1 MRRLEIALA
10 GLFAACWCAVVAH
23 RLGLLD
29 LSDTL
34 RLSLYHVYG
43 TAAVAGW
50 VAGNV
55 FVARRRGLPKP
66 EHRRRA
72 LVLWL
77 LGPLG
82 IPSLLWA
89 MAPSAWQAVAPLVP
103 ILTLA
108 VGAVFFAVPLV
119 FGHRP
124 SSRP

>member
-1 MRRLEIALA
+1 MHRLEISLA

-29 LSDTL
+29 LSSTL
-34 RLSLYHVYG
+34 HLTLYHVYG
-43 TAAVAGW
+43 TAAVVSW

-55 FVARRRGLPKP
+55 FVARRRTLPSP

-77 LGPLG
+77 IGPLG

-89 MAPSAWQAVAPLVP
+89 MAPADQQATAPLVP
-103 ILTLA
+103 LLVLA

-119 FGHRP
+119 FGRRP
-124 SSRP
+124 SLRD

>member
-1 MRRLEIALA
+1 VRRLEVALA

-29 LSDTL
+29 FSDTL

-43 TAAVAGW
+43 TAAVISW

-55 FVARRRGLPKP
+55 FVERRRSLPRP

-77 LGPLG
+77 VGPLG

-89 MAPSAWQAVAPLVP
+89 MAPADWQAMAPLVP
-103 ILTLA
+103 LLVVG

-119 FGHRP
+119 FGGKRF
-124 SSRP
+124 